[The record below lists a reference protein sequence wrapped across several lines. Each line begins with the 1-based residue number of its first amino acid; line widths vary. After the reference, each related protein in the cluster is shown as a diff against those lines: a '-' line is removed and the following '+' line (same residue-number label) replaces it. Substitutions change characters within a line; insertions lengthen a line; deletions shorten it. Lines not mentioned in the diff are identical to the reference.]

1 MALKNSQYDTIMR
14 EYEQKQLHSQDVLN
28 AHYQRVYD
36 CIPEIRDLENA
47 ISHLSVQ
54 KARNLLEGDET
65 ALSSLKEEISMLR
78 QKKSA
83 LLSSYGFPEDYLEP
97 SYERADCKDT
107 GYIGSQKCHCFKK
120 ATIDL
125 LYTQSNLKEILAKE
139 NFNTFSLAYY
149 SENHIDPKTG
159 RSSLSI
165 MRDALAV
172 SKEFVRTFGQEFRN
186 LFLYGDTGVGKTF
199 LSNCIA
205 KELDRQRLFRYLLYS
220 I

>member
-97 SYERADCKDT
+97 SYECADCKDT

-120 ATIDL
+120 ATIR
-125 LYTQSNLKEILAKE
+125 TGIPQSVFIWRYRSRKD
-139 NFNTFSLAYY
+139 FSLKLHCKGT
-149 SENHIDPKTG
+149 N
-159 RSSLSI
+159 
-165 MRDALAV
+165 
-172 SKEFVRTFGQEFRN
+172 
-186 LFLYGDTGVGKTF
+186 
-199 LSNCIA
+199 
-205 KELDRQRLFRYLLYS
+205 RQRLFRYLLYS